1 MGMYISSN
9 SENVYVKSAN
19 PIVFK
24 LYFRFFFFLN
34 IYIGG
39 KESEESQLSRKEGE

>member
-1 MGMYISSN
+1 MGTYISSN

-24 LYFRFFFFLN
+24 LYFRFFLN

-39 KESEESQLSRKEGE
+39 KESEEFQLSRKEGE